1 MKGHFFMTGRAT
13 SFTRRDFL
21 KTTLASTVAL
31 TMSNS
36 LKASPRRRFNLDAKG
51 LPTTVL
57 GKTGLR
63 VPRIA
68 VGCGSR
74 FRNPTTDVTGPVF
87 LENALNEGFYYWD
100 CAANYGT
107 EQRLGTVLKNR
118 RSEVVVS
125 SKVQERTKAT
135 ARPLIERSF
144 VNLQTDYIDC
154 YNIHGITNLDD
165 ARNLDQVYDL
175 LVEYKNAGDIGHIGI
190 SGHTN
195 ASAMKYAVENYDLD
209 LMIIALN
216 HYQNGNQAF
225 EESAIPAAACRGM
238 GISIIKSIR
247 PRENDRS
254 LTPNNLIRYALSLEH
269 VNTAI
274 IGMGT
279 EDVMLDNARILETF
293 TPMTEQEL
301 RTMDVRLNPFYKSKD
316 LPWMQPDYCDG
327 VGGWIA

>member
-36 LKASPRRRFNLDAKG
+36 LRASPRRRFNLDAKG
-51 LPTTVL
+51 LATTVL

-107 EQRLGTVLKNR
+107 EHRLGTVLKER
-118 RSEVVVS
+118 RNEVVVS
-125 SKVQERTKAT
+125 SKVQERTKAA

-144 VNLQTDYIDC
+144 ANLQTDYIDL
-154 YNIHGITNLDD
+154 YNIHSIGSLND
-165 ARNLDQVYDL
+165 ARNLDQVYDIL
-175 LVEYKNAGDIGHIGI
+175 YIVAAIGEVI
-190 SGHTN
+190 
-195 ASAMKYAVENYDLD
+195 Y
-209 LMIIALN
+209 
-216 HYQNGNQAF
+216 
-225 EESAIPAAACRGM
+225 
-238 GISIIKSIR
+238 
-247 PRENDRS
+247 
-254 LTPNNLIRYALSLEH
+254 
-269 VNTAI
+269 
-274 IGMGT
+274 
-279 EDVMLDNARILETF
+279 
-293 TPMTEQEL
+293 
-301 RTMDVRLNPFYKSKD
+301 
-316 LPWMQPDYCDG
+316 G
-327 VGGWIA
+327 VTHPVVD

>member
-1 MKGHFFMTGRAT
+1 MKGKSSMTDKAK

-21 KTTLASTVAL
+21 KTTLAYTAAL
-31 TMSNS
+31 TASTS
-36 LKASPRRRFNLDAKG
+36 LKASPRRKFKIDAKG

-74 FRNPTTDVTGPVF
+74 FKGPTTDVTGPIF
-87 LENALNEGFYYWD
+87 LENALNKGFYYWD

-107 EQRLGTVLKNR
+107 EHRLGTVLKNR

-125 SKVQERTKAT
+125 SKVQERTKAK
-135 ARPLIERSF
+135 ARPLIEQSF

-154 YNIHGITNLDD
+154 YNIHSIGNLDD
-165 ARNLDQVYDL
+165 AKNLDEVYDL
-175 LVEYKNAGDIGHIGI
+175 LVEYKKAGDIGNIGI
-190 SGHTN
+190 SGHSN

-216 HYQNGNQAF
+216 HHQNWNQAF

-238 GISIIKSIR
+238 GISIIKAIR
-247 PRENDRS
+247 PRENDAS
-254 LTPNNLIRYALSLEH
+254 LTPNDLIRYALSLEH

-274 IGMGT
+274 IGMAT
-279 EDVMLDNARILETF
+279 EAVMLDNAQILKTF
-293 TPMTEQEL
+293 TPMTEPEL
-301 RTMDVRLNPFYKSKD
+301 KTMAARLEPFYKSKD
-316 LPWMQPDYCDG
+316 LPWMQPGYYDG
-327 VGGWIA
+327 VGGWV